1 VTQSAWKTSNV
12 SDRIL
17 VIMRHAKAEQSPSK
31 RDFDRLLTERGRQ
44 DAHAAGIWLAA
55 QGLSPDVVVCSPA
68 ARTRGTW
75 HEVAVGLAE
84 GSRAAAE
91 GTETTAA
98 TVHYEPNLY
107 DGGLSAA
114 LEIVREVEPD
124 AKIVLLIGHNPTVS
138 ALSHRLDDA
147 RVRAAGGLRTSG
159 IAVHSVTTA
168 WADCASAALTADH
181 TPRS

>member
-1 VTQSAWKTSNV
+1 
-12 SDRIL
+12 
-17 VIMRHAKAEQSPSK
+17 MRHAKAEQSASK
-31 RDFDRLLTERGRQ
+31 RDIDRLLTERGRR
-44 DAHAAGIWLAA
+44 DAHAAGTWLAA
-55 QGLSPDVVVCSPA
+55 RGLSPDAVLCSPA

-75 HEVAVGLAE
+75 HEVAVGWAE

-91 GTETTAA
+91 GSKAAAEGTETIAA
-98 TVHYEPNLY
+98 TVHYEPRLY

-114 LEIVREVEPD
+114 LEIVREVDPD

-138 ALSHRLDDA
+138 ALSHRLDDTH
-147 RVRAAGGLRTSG
+147 VRAAGGLRTSG
-159 IAVHSVTTA
+159 IAVHGVSTA

>member
-1 VTQSAWKTSNV
+1 VT
-12 SDRIL
+12 DRTL
-17 VIMRHAKAEQSPSK
+17 VIMRHAKAEQSASK
-31 RDFDRLLTERGRQ
+31 RDIDRLLTERGRQ
-44 DAHAAGIWLAA
+44 DANAAGTWLTE
-55 QGLSPDVVVCSPA
+55 QGLSPDTVLCSPA

-75 HEVAVGLAE
+75 HEVAVGL
-84 GSRAAAE
+84 AE

-114 LEIVREVEPD
+114 LEVVREVDPN

-147 RVRAAGGLRTSG
+147 HVRAAGGLRTSG

-168 WADCASAALTADH
+168 WADCAGAALTADH